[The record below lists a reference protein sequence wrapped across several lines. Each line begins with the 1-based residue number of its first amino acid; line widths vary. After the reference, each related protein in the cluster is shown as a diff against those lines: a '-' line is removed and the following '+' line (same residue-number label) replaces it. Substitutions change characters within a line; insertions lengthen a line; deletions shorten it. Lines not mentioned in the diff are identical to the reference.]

1 MHCCTVFGNSCVARN
16 TASLVISWL
25 LEFHPQ
31 DSFFFFFRS
40 DLDSIVLEFFHVL
53 VQLQYARTIL
63 FLNLNYLFVC
73 FWYAVYFFDIHI
85 HLFINFREIVLYH
98 ICEYMDFL
106 FSISSLHYL
115 FFASFM
121 GLYYDDLKSF
131 IYVSDS
137 IFSHVYS
144 VHCCFCFRINFAM
157 ELF

>member
-1 MHCCTVFGNSCVARN
+1 M
-16 TASLVISWL
+16 
-25 LEFHPQ
+25 LEP
-31 DSFFFFFRS
+31 FFS
-40 DLDSIVLEFFHVL
+40 SIW
-53 VQLQYARTIL
+53 IIC
-63 FLNLNYLFVC
+63 LFVC

-157 ELF
+157 ELFWSLALLFYLLIFEFSLIFLLSSPNTLIVSDF